1 MPGAVVGYRRMGR
14 DGAQNCPSH
23 SKHAEPD
30 SNSYAMEPCWLS
42 ALHPIVQSICDD
54 SMVLGERPVYGKYSA
69 EGNQASRLWMDR
81 DQWGANTLY
90 GLENRVRR
98 SLGEECNGCSKF
110 QALFT
115 EYGKLGRST
124 IHYRISTKAAIGLL
138 VYPIRT
144 SIIVISFILVP
155 RN

>member
-1 MPGAVVGYRRMGR
+1 MIGKVFG
-14 DGAQNCPSH
+14 
-23 SKHAEPD
+23 K
-30 SNSYAMEPCWLS
+30 
-42 ALHPIVQSICDD
+42 
-54 SMVLGERPVYGKYSA
+54 RPVHGEYST
-69 EGNQASRLWMDR
+69 EGNRVSRLWMNQ

-144 SIIVISFILVP
+144 SIIVISFIIVFRNGFGNIVPLVFSP
-155 RN
+155 SLRVSHYFFPDGFICCLGLLLACFLYPSFLCK